1 MFPTCLC
8 TVHTDAAVANGSSN
22 GTDPL
27 QQGAEVARGQV
38 WFVPAS
44 TLVIVSVP
52 EQAPQPLRI
61 WAAACNAKVR

>member
-1 MFPTCLC
+1 M
-8 TVHTDAAVANGSSN
+8 ANGSSN

-27 QQGAEVARGQV
+27 QQGAELARGQV

-52 EQAPQPLRI
+52 AQAAEPLMM
-61 WAAACNAKVR
+61 WAAACNSKVGRGSS